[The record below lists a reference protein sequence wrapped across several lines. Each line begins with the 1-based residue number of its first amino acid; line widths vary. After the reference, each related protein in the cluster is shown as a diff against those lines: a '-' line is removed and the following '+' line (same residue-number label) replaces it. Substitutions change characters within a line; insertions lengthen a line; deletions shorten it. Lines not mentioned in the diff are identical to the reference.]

1 MLEWGIKSTQNNN
14 KLEDKMRGENAKN
27 RQTFRTHRVN
37 KVKRSGRGR
46 VLPARLFSFNEETF
60 PHTNER
66 ERERQRDRK
75 RDEEKE
81 AQLASDALLNNIHLT
96 YRFTLVHKLVAE
108 RPLPLGCDA
117 KRNN

>member
-1 MLEWGIKSTQNNN
+1 
-14 KLEDKMRGENAKN
+14 MRGGE
-27 RQTFRTHRVN
+27 RQKSSNIRTHRVN
-37 KVKRSGRGR
+37 MVKRSGRGR

-60 PHTNER
+60 PHANER

-81 AQLASDALLNNIHLT
+81 AQLANDALLNNIHLT

>member
-1 MLEWGIKSTQNNN
+1 MGKKIG
-14 KLEDKMRGENAKN
+14 MMG
-27 RQTFRTHRVN
+27 V
-37 KVKRSGRGR
+37 G
-46 VLPARLFSFNEETF
+46 VLLARLFSFNEETF
-60 PHTNER
+60 PHANERER